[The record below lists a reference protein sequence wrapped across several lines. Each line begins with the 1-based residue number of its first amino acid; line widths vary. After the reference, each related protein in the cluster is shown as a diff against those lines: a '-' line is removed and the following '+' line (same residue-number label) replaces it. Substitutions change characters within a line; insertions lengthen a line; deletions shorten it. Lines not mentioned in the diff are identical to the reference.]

1 MIRLP
6 YIQGDTMAQF
16 AGQQTNAPKSN
27 FWTGSK
33 AGFQDIP
40 LYTQQQQGAQN
51 QALQTGLGLLN
62 NPGQSPMAQQ
72 AINQFNTQ
80 TIPGLAERFTALGGG
95 QRSSGFQQALGAA
108 GSGLQQSLAS
118 MGFQQALPLLQ
129 YGGQQ
134 QYQTA
139 HIPGQQGFLQGIA
152 GPLLQALL
160 SGATGGIGGLAL
172 GGTAGIGKGIGAGLL
187 GGMGGQG
194 GGMGGGQGGG
204 LAEILKLIMGGG

>member
-1 MIRLP
+1 
-6 YIQGDTMAQF
+6 MAQF
-16 AGQQTNAPKSN
+16 AGQMTNAPKSN

-33 AGFQDIP
+33 GGFQELP
-40 LYTQQQQGAQN
+40 LFTQQQQGAQN
-51 QALQTGLGLLN
+51 QTLQTGLGLLN

-118 MGFQQALPLLQ
+118 MGFQNALPLLQ

-152 GPLLQALL
+152 GPALQALL
-160 SGATGGIGGLAL
+160 AGATGGLGGLAL
-172 GGTAGIGKGIGAGLL
+172 GGAAGIGSSIGAGLL
-187 GGMGGQG
+187 GGMSG
-194 GGMGGGQGGG
+194 GGGRGMSGGGGQGAG
-204 LAEILKLIMGGG
+204 LQQLLALLMGGG